1 MIPILRALRPKQW
14 IKNVLLLA
22 APMGASLEP
31 SSENLLQVSKG
42 LIGFSL
48 AASAGY
54 VVNDF
59 KDRVNDSNHKEKAT
73 RPFASG
79 ELSGAHAVVLVTT
92 LILFSFL
99 LSSQLGLHFTLYTF
113 GYLVLTL
120 CYTLWLKRVPVLE
133 MIVVAGG
140 FLLRALA
147 GAVAVNVSVS
157 KYFLLVAGFG
167 SLFLISS
174 KRLAELKNYQDNL
187 TRAVIIKYS
196 QSFLVTVNGISI
208 TVTLVMFS
216 QWAFEVAKNSFWGQ
230 LSIIPV
236 LIALLR
242 YLWKSESTQTEA
254 PETAIFQDQLVPLCG
269 IIAFALLFLAIYT

>member
-22 APMGASLEP
+22 APVGASLEP
-31 SSENLLQVSKG
+31 SSENLLLVTKG
-42 LIGFSL
+42 LIAFSL

-59 KDRVNDSNHKEKAT
+59 KDRDNDLNHKEKAT

-79 ELSGAHAVVLVTT
+79 ELGGAHAFVLITT
-92 LILFSFL
+92 LMLFSFL
-99 LSSQLGLHFTLYTF
+99 LSFQLSLNFALCTF
-113 GYLVLTL
+113 GYLALTFS
-120 CYTLWLKRVPVLE
+120 YTLWLKKVPVIE
-133 MIVVAGG
+133 MVVVAGG
-140 FLLRALA
+140 FLIRALA

-167 SLFLISS
+167 SLFLIST
-174 KRLAELKNYQDNL
+174 KRLAELKNYNNNQ
-187 TRAVIIKYS
+187 TRVVITKYS
-196 QSFLVTVNGISI
+196 QRFLVTVNGISI

-236 LIALLR
+236 LVALLR

-254 PETAIFQDQLVPLCG
+254 PETAIFQDQLVPVCG
-269 IIAFALLFLAIYT
+269 IVTLALLFLAIYT